1 MAAKKSAKEL
11 ADQVSGDE
19 QQDTPEADNQHRD
32 DQRKK
37 AAEMKKT
44 IAAQEARNA
53 AAKKTA
59 TKAKAT
65 EPDVEVVV
73 SKRGYITHYV
83 KGN

>member
-1 MAAKKSAKEL
+1 MAAKKSAKDL
-11 ADQVSGDE
+11 ADQVSDDE
-19 QQDTPEADNQHRD
+19 QQGTPEADNQHQD

-37 AAEMKKT
+37 AAEMEKM
-44 IAAQEARNA
+44 IAAKEARDA

-65 EPDVEVVV
+65 KPGVEVVV

-83 KGN
+83 KGK